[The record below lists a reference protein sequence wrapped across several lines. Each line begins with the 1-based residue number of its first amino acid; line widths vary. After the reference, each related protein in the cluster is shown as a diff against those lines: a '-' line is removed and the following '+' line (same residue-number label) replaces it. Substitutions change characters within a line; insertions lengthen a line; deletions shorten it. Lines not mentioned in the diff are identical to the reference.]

1 MAFIGHRLPVL
12 FPDIVMLF
20 LRPAIWGTK
29 AMRALA
35 ILIAGVVMVPNVAS
49 HAAEIKVL
57 SGNGARAAVQ
67 ELVSQFERASGHKVA
82 LHFEVNAGI
91 KRKIEAGETF
101 DAVVLNPPVIDALI
115 KEGKVV
121 AATRADIGRAG
132 LGVGVRAGAP
142 RPEIGSVAAFK
153 TALLNA
159 KAVAFPG
166 EGASG
171 KYFVS
176 VVDRLGLTDEMKP
189 KMRPMAA
196 EDTVE
201 VVARG
206 EADLVVVVASRIANV
221 SGVELVGPIPSELQT
236 WIGFAAAVGTAA
248 QEPAA
253 ATALVRFL
261 SAPAAA
267 PVLKALGVEPMR

>member
-1 MAFIGHRLPVL
+1 MRTITATAMLAAVTMAMG
-12 FPDIVMLF
+12 
-20 LRPAIWGTK
+20 
-29 AMRALA
+29 
-35 ILIAGVVMVPNVAS
+35 AS
-49 HAAEIKVL
+49 EAAEIKVM

-67 ELVSQFERASGHKVA
+67 ELVAQFERASGHKVA

-91 KRKIEAGETF
+91 KRKIDAGATF
-101 DAVVLNPPVIDALI
+101 DAVVLNPPVVDALI

-121 AATRADIGRAG
+121 AATRANVGRAG
-132 LGVGVRAGAP
+132 IGVGVRAGAP
-142 RPEIGSVAAFK
+142 KPDIGSVDAFK
-153 TALLNA
+153 RTLLA
-159 KAVAFPG
+159 ARAVAYPG

-176 VVDRLGLTDEMKP
+176 VVEKLGLASEMKP
-189 KMRPMAA
+189 KLRPMAA

-221 SGVELVGPIPSELQT
+221 PGVDLVGPIPAELQT
-236 WIGFAAAVGTAA
+236 WIGFTAGVGSAAKEPDAA
-248 QEPAA
+248 G
-253 ATALVRFL
+253 ALVKFL

-267 PVLKALGVEPMR
+267 AVLKARGVEPVQP